1 MEPSEIEQNTNKIK
15 ELLKSKDFDV
25 VNTGLELLQEL
36 DATEVYEE
44 LLEGCGVTEE
54 GKLVNEKKEISDY
67 LVCTLS
73 SLSDGPKAKKI
84 KEKLT
89 ILNLSDDRNLRDVD
103 VLYNFTNI
111 TSLNLN
117 YCYSLTNLD
126 GLTKLT
132 KLNELDLWVSQSLT
146 NIDGLANLAN
156 LTKLYICTP
165 DHQEVDME
173 MYEDFE
179 LPTGLSNLKNLTKL
193 YIESTLIKNVD
204 DLANLTNLTV
214 LDLEGCT
221 KITNLDGLVN
231 LTTLTDFNFWYG
243 RSLTDISGLA
253 NLTNL
258 TNLDLSFCEEVTDLS
273 YLANL
278 TNLNDLV
285 LRDCGVW
292 YPDEIINVDFLV
304 NLTNLKKLDLSGC
317 INIQIKPDNYSF
329 EEKHEE
335 GGESVILK
343 DEELTAYL
351 KKIKEQP

>member
-1 MEPSEIEQNTNKIK
+1 MEPSEIEQNVNKIK
-15 ELLKSKDFDV
+15 ELLKSEDFDV
-25 VNTGLELLQEL
+25 VNNGLELLKKIDEP
-36 DATEVYEE
+36 EVYEK
-44 LLEGCGVTEE
+44 LLEGCGVNEE
-54 GKLVNEKKEISDY
+54 GYLVNEKKELSAY
-67 LVCTLS
+67 LVCVLS
-73 SLSDGPKAKKI
+73 SLSDGPKAKEI

-89 ILNLSDDRNLRDVD
+89 ILNLSNDRNLRDLD

-111 TSLNLN
+111 TSLDLS

-132 KLNELDLWVSQSLT
+132 KLNDLNLWVSQSLA

-156 LTKLYICTP
+156 LTTLYICTP

-173 MYEDFE
+173 NYEGFE
-179 LPTGLSNLKNLTKL
+179 LPSGLSNLKNLTEVD
-193 YIESTLIKNVD
+193 IESTLIKNVD

-231 LTTLTDFNFWYG
+231 LTALTDFNFCYG

-258 TNLDLSFCEEVTDLS
+258 TNLDLSLCEEVTDLS

-285 LRDCGVW
+285 LIDCGVW
-292 YPDEIINVDFLV
+292 YPDEIINVDFLA

-317 INIQIKPDNYSF
+317 ISIQIKPDNYSF
-329 EEKHEE
+329 EEKYEE

-351 KKIKEQP
+351 KKIKEQL